1 MTVKA
6 VALSGKAHNG
16 SSVLETKTFKRLS
29 CAGVGMLLEWHEG
42 FNVSAEGRSPC
53 STNMAPLQH
62 PLTARQQQHFAQLL
76 LAVSLP
82 VAHTTKP

>member
-29 CAGVGMLLEWHEG
+29 CAGVGMLLEKHEG

-53 STNMAPLQH
+53 STNIAPLQH
-62 PLTARQQQHFAQLL
+62 PLTPR
-76 LAVSLP
+76 
-82 VAHTTKP
+82 